1 MSRKGTQSFMDRS
14 QFTSH
19 DTGRLVRTPDGH
31 LAFVPSPLPPKI
43 DIPFELMRRLSEAD
57 RAVGTLAGIGRIL
70 PNPHLLTHPFLRREA
85 VLSSRIEGTE
95 ASATDLALFE
105 AAGSPSSDQTDVREV
120 SNYVDALR
128 YGLKRLDELPLSLRF
143 LREVHGKLMAD
154 VRGGTRAPGEFRHV
168 QNWIGPGGSRIDTAT
183 YVPPPVQEM
192 HAALD
197 HFERYLHDRSPM
209 PVLLRAALIH
219 YHFEAIHPFLDGNGR
234 VGRLLIAFLL
244 HVENVLDQP
253 LLYLSAFFERHR
265 REYYHRLLD
274 VSMSGAWHDWIDF
287 FLRGV
292 TEQANDAVR
301 RTRDL
306 LDLSDSYRR
315 RLASARNAGVLSL
328 LVDQLFAIPAT
339 TISSVAAEL
348 QMSYPAAKKNVQKL
362 VGMHILT
369 PRRGKRGSIY
379 VAEDVLRIIEA
390 S

>member
-1 MSRKGTQSFMDRS
+1 MDRS
-14 QFTSH
+14 QFRAR
-19 DTGRLVRTPDGH
+19 DTGRLVRTLDGH
-31 LAFVPSPLPPKI
+31 FAFVPAPLPPKI
-43 DIPFELMRRLSEAD
+43 DVPFELMRRLSEAD

-70 PNPHLLTHPFLRREA
+70 PNPHLLTQPFLRREA

-105 AAGSPSSDQTDVREV
+105 AAGSPQSDQSDVREV

-143 LREVHGKLMAD
+143 LREVHAKLMAG

-168 QNWIGPGGSRIDTAT
+168 QNWIGPAGSRIDTAT

-197 HFERYLHDRSPM
+197 RFERYLHELSPM
-209 PVLLRAALIH
+209 PVLLRVALIH

-234 VGRLLIAFLL
+234 IGRLLIAFLL
-244 HVENVLDQP
+244 QVEQVLDEP

-265 REYYHRLLD
+265 SEYYNRLLD
-274 VSMSGAWHDWIDF
+274 ITMNGAWNAWIDF

-315 RLASARNAGVLSL
+315 RIASARNAGVLSA
-328 LVDQLFAIPAT
+328 LVERLFAVPAT
-339 TISSVAAEL
+339 TISSVASEL
-348 QMSYPAAKKNVQKL
+348 NMSYPAAKKNVQKL
-362 VGMHILT
+362 VAMHILT
-369 PRRGKRGSIY
+369 PRRSGRGSVY
-379 VAEDVLRIIEA
+379 VAEDLLRVVEA
-390 S
+390 N

>member
-1 MSRKGTQSFMDRS
+1 MDRS
-14 QFTSH
+14 QFTVH
-19 DTGRLVRTPDGH
+19 DTGRLVRTVDGN

-43 DIPFELMRRLSEAD
+43 DVSFELMRRLSDAD
-57 RAVGTLAGIGRIL
+57 QAVGTLGGIGRIL

-120 SNYVDALR
+120 SNYVVALS
-128 YGLKRLDELPLSLRF
+128 YGLKRLDDLPLSLRF
-143 LREVHGKLMAD
+143 LREVHAKLMTD
-154 VRGGTRAPGEFRHV
+154 VRGGDRAPGEFRHV
-168 QNWIGPGGSRIDTAT
+168 QNWIGPAGSRIDNAT
-183 YVPPPVQEM
+183 YVPPPVRDM

-197 HFERYLHDRSPM
+197 LFERYLHERSPM

-244 HVENVLDQP
+244 HVEKVLDQP

-265 REYYHRLLD
+265 REYYRRLIE
-274 VSMSGAWHDWIDF
+274 VTTNGAWHEWIDF

-306 LDLSDSYRR
+306 LDLSESYRR
-315 RLASARNAGVLSL
+315 KIAPARNAGVLSS
-328 LVDQLFAIPAT
+328 VIDGLFAVPAT
-339 TISSVAAEL
+339 TISSVAEDFK
-348 QMSYPAAKKNVQKL
+348 MSYPAAKKNVQKL
-362 VGMHILT
+362 VALHILT
-369 PRRGKRGSIY
+369 PRRSTRGSIY
-379 VAEDVLRIIEA
+379 VAEGVLRIIEA

>member
-1 MSRKGTQSFMDRS
+1 MDRS
-14 QFTSH
+14 QFTVH
-19 DTGRLVRTPDGH
+19 DTGRLVRTLDGN
-31 LAFVPSPLPPKI
+31 LAFVPAPLPPKI
-43 DIPFELMRRLSEAD
+43 EIPFELMRRLSDAD
-57 RAVGTLAGIGRIL
+57 RAIGTLGGIGRIL

-120 SNYVDALR
+120 SNYVVALNH
-128 YGLKRLDELPLSLRF
+128 GLKRLDDLPLSLRF
-143 LREVHGKLMAD
+143 LREVHAKLMAD
-154 VRGGTRAPGEFRHV
+154 VRGGDRAPGEFRHV
-168 QNWIGPGGSRIDTAT
+168 QNWIGPAGSRIDNAT

-197 HFERYLHDRSPM
+197 LFERYLHERSPM

-244 HVENVLDQP
+244 HVEKVLDQP

-265 REYYHRLLD
+265 REYYRRLIE
-274 VSMSGAWHDWIDF
+274 VTTNGAWHEWIDF

-301 RTRDL
+301 RTREL
-306 LDLSDSYRR
+306 LDLSEGYRR
-315 RLASARNAGVLSL
+315 QIAPARNAGVLSSII
-328 LVDQLFAIPAT
+328 DRLFAVPAT
-339 TISSVAAEL
+339 TISSVAEDFK
-348 QMSYPAAKKNVQKL
+348 MSYPAAKKNVRKL
-362 VGMHILT
+362 VALHILT
-369 PRRGKRGSIY
+369 PRRSARGSVY
-379 VAEDVLRIIEA
+379 VAESVLRIIEA
-390 S
+390 P

>member
-1 MSRKGTQSFMDRS
+1 M
-14 QFTSH
+14 
-19 DTGRLVRTPDGH
+19 RTLDGH
-31 LAFVPSPLPPKI
+31 FAFVPAPLPPKI
-43 DIPFELMRRLSEAD
+43 DVPFELMRRLSEAD

-70 PNPHLLTHPFLRREA
+70 PNPHLLTQPFLRREA

-105 AAGSPSSDQTDVREV
+105 AAGSPQSDQSDVREV

-143 LREVHGKLMAD
+143 LREVHAKLMAG

-168 QNWIGPGGSRIDTAT
+168 QNWIGPAGSRIDTAT

-197 HFERYLHDRSPM
+197 RFERYLHELSPM
-209 PVLLRAALIH
+209 PVLLRVALIH

-234 VGRLLIAFLL
+234 IGRLLIAFLL
-244 HVENVLDQP
+244 QVEQVLDEP

-265 REYYHRLLD
+265 SEYYNRLLD
-274 VSMSGAWHDWIDF
+274 ITMNGAWNAWIDF

-315 RLASARNAGVLSL
+315 RIASARNAGVLSA
-328 LVDQLFAIPAT
+328 LVERLFAVPAT
-339 TISSVAAEL
+339 TISSVASEL
-348 QMSYPAAKKNVQKL
+348 NMSYPAAKKNVQKL
-362 VGMHILT
+362 VAMHILT
-369 PRRGKRGSIY
+369 PRRSGRGSVY
-379 VAEDVLRIIEA
+379 VAEDLLRVVEA
-390 S
+390 N